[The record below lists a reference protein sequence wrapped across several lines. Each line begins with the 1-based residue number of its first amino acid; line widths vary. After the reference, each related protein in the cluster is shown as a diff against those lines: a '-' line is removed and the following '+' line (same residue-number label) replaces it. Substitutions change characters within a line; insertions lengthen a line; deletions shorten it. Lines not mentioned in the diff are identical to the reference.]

1 MIKRLLDIVI
11 SLIGLICFFPILVFA
26 SILIFSDDKKSPF
39 YISPRV
45 GKKGII
51 FNIVKL
57 RSMVVNAD
65 KVSINSTSNND
76 LRITPIGKIIRRYKL
91 DELIQLWN
99 VLLGDISLVGPR
111 PNVKAEVD
119 LYTDIE
125 KKLLTVK
132 PGITDFSSIVFSD
145 EGKILENKKD
155 PDLAYHQLIRPWKS
169 RLGLIYIKHQSILL
183 DIKIIIY
190 TLVALI
196 SKRSALNWVSKKLKN
211 FGVDQDL
218 VNISK
223 RETELFAYPPPGSDC
238 IVTSRK

>member
-11 SLIGLICFFPILVFA
+11 SAIGLICFSPILLFV
-26 SILIFSDDKKSPF
+26 SILVWSNDKKSPL
-39 YISPRV
+39 YIPPRV
-45 GKKGII
+45 GKKGTI
-51 FNIVKL
+51 FYMVKL

-65 KVSINSTSNND
+65 KAGIDSTSNND
-76 LRITPIGKIIRRYKL
+76 LRITSIGQKIRKYKL
-91 DELIQLWN
+91 DELTQLWN
-99 VLLGDISLVGPR
+99 VLLGDMSLVGPR

-119 LYTDIE
+119 LYTDVE
-125 KKLLTVK
+125 KELLSAK

-145 EGKILENKKD
+145 EGKILEDKKD
-155 PDLAYHQLIRPWKS
+155 PDLSYHQLIRPWKS

-183 DIKIIIY
+183 DIEIIIY

-196 SKRSALNWVSKKLKN
+196 SKRTALNWVSKKLEN
-211 FGVDQDL
+211 FEVDQDL

-238 IVTSRK
+238 IITSRK

>member
-11 SLIGLICFFPILVFA
+11 SLIGLICFSPILLFV
-26 SILIFSDDKKSPF
+26 SILVWSNDKKSPF
-39 YISPRV
+39 YIPPRV
-45 GKKGII
+45 GKKATI
-51 FNIVKL
+51 FYMVKL

-65 KVSINSTSNND
+65 KAGIDSTSNND
-76 LRITPIGKIIRRYKL
+76 LRITPIGQKIRKYKL
-91 DELIQLWN
+91 DELTQLWN
-99 VLLGDISLVGPR
+99 VLLDDMSLVGPR

-119 LYTDIE
+119 LYTDVE
-125 KKLLTVK
+125 KELLSVK

-145 EGKILENKKD
+145 EGKILEDKKD

-183 DIKIIIY
+183 DIEIIIY

-196 SKRSALNWVSKKLKN
+196 SKRTALNWVSKKLEN
-211 FGVDQDL
+211 LEADQNL

-223 RETELFAYPPPGSDC
+223 REIELFPYPPPGSDFV
-238 IVTSRK
+238 ITSRK